1 MSTETDTEPI
11 ESLYFRWL
19 YDQVV
24 PELDIEG
31 VSSYWR
37 VCSIMHSMVFKDL
50 VEYDSNRIAEV
61 TTLRDEF
68 LMTLRQPNPHDR
80 ADVLFPDATIFEVLV
95 MLAKRA
101 NLMVE
106 MDLMKW
112 FQLFLKNLKLD
123 RYSDWYCVTGRTGG
137 IHRTLERFNNRT
149 YRPNGQNGGL
159 FPLAHPLKDQRT
171 VELWY
176 QMGAFMNENMLQ
188 LEQ

>member
-1 MSTETDTEPI
+1 MDDEPL

-24 PELDIEG
+24 PVLDIEG

-37 VCSIMHSMVFKDL
+37 VCSIMHSMIFKDL

-68 LMTLRQPNPHDR
+68 LMTLKRPTPHDR
-80 ADVLFPDATIFEVLV
+80 NDILFPDATIFEVLV

-112 FQLFLKNLKLD
+112 FQLFLRNLRLD
-123 RYSDWYCVTGRTGG
+123 RFHDCYCMTGRTGG
-137 IHRTLERFNNRT
+137 INRTLTRFNNRT
-149 YRPNGQNGGL
+149 YRPNGNDGGL
-159 FPLAHPLKDQRT
+159 FPLAHPTRDQRR

-176 QMGAFMNENMLQ
+176 QMGAFMNENMQQ
-188 LEQ
+188 LAQ